1 MMSRM
6 TVFATTLLMRCH
18 LYLGDCV
25 EQGGRAQ
32 RMRGQPPGDLPRV
45 AVEALV
51 PRVLELQQHLAEL
64 FVAEASIARQWSLA
78 RKSEAREGRD
88 RVAEPRRKAGQEE
101 ARTDPDRPSAPPVD
115 GHANHRVADPPN
127 GPVRG
132 AHGAHEGR

>member
-18 LYLGDCV
+18 LHMGECV

-45 AVEALV
+45 AVEVLV
-51 PRVLELQQHLAEL
+51 PRVLELQQHLAAF

-115 GHANHRVADPPN
+115 GHAHHRVADRPN

-132 AHGAHEGR
+132 IHGAHEGR